1 MNIEKKYF
9 PIEKVEEVKIYDL
22 SKEVIFYNS
31 PKVTDVEPLE
41 FESIL
46 NQISSDVNQFMPVDN
61 GEDLIVT
68 RFGKTL
74 LQRLNINPKDILG
87 RRFSECL
94 PFYHDL
100 FKEHVKKVV
109 NKKSKIEKLRLL
121 YFEENTLSLILTT
134 IIMEKNGYIYII
146 NNYESESITKTSA
159 IKNHSDKLYLIEYM
173 SQTGSYYKINNKY
186 AWTNGIYNILGRH
199 QKSSDKYYNIIFD
212 LALKEDKEK
221 IKKSLNENLPR
232 KMEIKEKIRI
242 KTENGKIKT
251 LECNLYPKYNN
262 NEYVG
267 IYGFFKDISSEL
279 DSSILNPIDYI
290 LNGFTH
296 SQKLALLLEPFNPVT
311 YSFTDGFYNIIGVKK
326 QEYTHNYNIYKHIG
340 EKKVVEKLKK
350 MESGEVN
357 KFDETFTFY
366 KDKTTKKPITC
377 ELILENFYVNNELHT
392 IGFLIDI
399 THDIEKR
406 EHIKIIEKQR
416 IIIKE
421 VHHRIKNNLQILN
434 SFINLEK
441 REYSKEPELIIEH
454 MQSRLNSLSI
464 LHAQTCESLDFENL
478 NVSEAITQQEETLN
492 NLLSSHNDINF
503 ITCIDPELW
512 MPISLVTPLLL
523 IINELTTNSVKH
535 AFNDNT
541 KNKQIYKHM
550 KLIDGETCE
559 FVFKDNG
566 IGLKDTKMQ
575 SLGSI
580 IIKSLI
586 KQINGTL
593 ELTVNNGTQFEIK
606 FPINQEYVGYK

>member
-46 NQISSDVNQFMPVDN
+46 NQISSDVNQFIPVDN

-121 YFEENTLSLILTT
+121 YFEENTLSLIVTT

-146 NNYESESITKTSA
+146 NNYEAESITKTSA

-267 IYGFFKDISSEL
+267 IYGF
-279 DSSILNPIDYI
+279 
-290 LNGFTH
+290 
-296 SQKLALLLEPFNPVT
+296 
-311 YSFTDGFYNIIGVKK
+311 
-326 QEYTHNYNIYKHIG
+326 
-340 EKKVVEKLKK
+340 LK
-350 MESGEVN
+350 
-357 KFDETFTFY
+357 
-366 KDKTTKKPITC
+366 I
-377 ELILENFYVNNELHT
+377 
-392 IGFLIDI
+392 
-399 THDIEKR
+399 
-406 EHIKIIEKQR
+406 
-416 IIIKE
+416 
-421 VHHRIKNNLQILN
+421 
-434 SFINLEK
+434 
-441 REYSKEPELIIEH
+441 
-454 MQSRLNSLSI
+454 
-464 LHAQTCESLDFENL
+464 
-478 NVSEAITQQEETLN
+478 
-492 NLLSSHNDINF
+492 
-503 ITCIDPELW
+503 
-512 MPISLVTPLLL
+512 
-523 IINELTTNSVKH
+523 
-535 AFNDNT
+535 
-541 KNKQIYKHM
+541 
-550 KLIDGETCE
+550 
-559 FVFKDNG
+559 
-566 IGLKDTKMQ
+566 
-575 SLGSI
+575 
-580 IIKSLI
+580 
-586 KQINGTL
+586 
-593 ELTVNNGTQFEIK
+593 
-606 FPINQEYVGYK
+606 